1 MAGMNLLE
9 LETRPMPADV
19 RSASTVSVV
28 WQGGMGY
35 FAQPQGRFRLYLNDA
50 PLLEIAEIS
59 QEDAQWGSPD
69 SRVLLAYERD
79 PSTLEFGF
87 AMALTLLRWL
97 NQEAHSSRWWGRE
110 SGSRRWF
117 GDACG

>member
-1 MAGMNLLE
+1 
-9 LETRPMPADV
+9 MPADV

-50 PLLEIAEIS
+50 QLLEIAEIS

-69 SRVLLAYERD
+69 GQVLLAYERD
-79 PSTLEFGF
+79 PSTQEFGT
-87 AMALTLLRWL
+87 MTLTLPASMVEPGKPLRL
-97 NQEAHSSRWWGRE
+97 KVVGSE

-117 GDACG
+117 GVFRMW